1 MYSIELAKK
10 GFSVWHPFD
19 KQSLEKVPNEIG
31 VYVFRKGRAQF
42 FGRLKGDS
50 DILYIGSTTKGLRN
64 RLRQYLTPGP
74 SQWTN
79 IRVNEYAN
87 RNPVEFS
94 FLANDDP
101 KSLEYELLIKY
112 MSEHEE
118 LPPLNFSSIRTVY
131 KKITDSGIG
140 TDEWKLTK

>member
-1 MYSIELAKK
+1 LYSNELANK
-10 GFSVWHPFD
+10 GFSIWRAFG
-19 KQSLEKVPNEIG
+19 KKSLEKVPNEIG
-31 VYVFRKGRAQF
+31 VYVFRKSGAQF

-64 RLRQYLTPGP
+64 RLLQYLTPGP

-79 IRVNEYAN
+79 IRLNEYAN

-94 FLANDDP
+94 FLANDEP
-101 KSLEYELLIKY
+101 KSFEYELLIKY

-118 LPPLNFSSIRTVY
+118 LPPLNFSSIRTLH
-131 KKITDSGIG
+131 KKITDGGIG
-140 TDEWKLTK
+140 TDEWKVTK